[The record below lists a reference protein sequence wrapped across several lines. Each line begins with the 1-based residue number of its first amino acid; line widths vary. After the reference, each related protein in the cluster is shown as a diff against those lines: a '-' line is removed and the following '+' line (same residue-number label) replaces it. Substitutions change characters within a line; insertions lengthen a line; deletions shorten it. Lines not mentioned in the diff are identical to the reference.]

1 MRDLMIYGDLVLF
14 TSTGAIM
21 VFITMALM
29 SYLISFLRRRNR

>member
-14 TSTGAIM
+14 TSIGAIM